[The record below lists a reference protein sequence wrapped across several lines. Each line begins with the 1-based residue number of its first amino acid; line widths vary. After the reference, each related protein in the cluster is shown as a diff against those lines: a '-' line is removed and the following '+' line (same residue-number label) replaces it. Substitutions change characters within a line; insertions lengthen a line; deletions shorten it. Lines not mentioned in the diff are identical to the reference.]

1 MSTSEIKFT
10 VTAGQPTS
18 EELAAIELDLANHK
32 REELKPVI
40 KRSVW
45 AAPIL
50 RAPLPQHIKFGSGR
64 NF

>member
-10 VTAGQPTS
+10 DTAGQPTA
-18 EELAAIELDLANHK
+18 EELAAIELALANHK

>member
-1 MSTSEIKFT
+1 MGTSKVNFT
-10 VTAGQPTS
+10 VTAGHPTLD
-18 EELAAIELDLANHK
+18 ELAAIELALANHK

>member
-10 VTAGQPTS
+10 VTAGQPTA
-18 EELAAIELDLANHK
+18 EELALANHK

>member
-1 MSTSEIKFT
+1 MPNSKPRFT
-10 VTAGQPTS
+10 VTAGNPS
-18 EELAAIELDLANHK
+18 ADELAAIEIALVNHK

-45 AAPIL
+45 AMPVMRSA
-50 RAPLPQHIKFGSGR
+50 LPQQIKFGSGR